1 MLLSEEL
8 NKKFDF
14 VVGFKLQ
21 DGIEKKELDEQ
32 DRKHL
37 RILGIMQISKK
48 QLISVLINNHITE
61 RFFYDQKEKVGF
73 YCVKIIK
80 RKEVRKY
87 ADS

>member
-1 MLLSEEL
+1 MALINEL

-14 VVGFKLQ
+14 VIGFKLREE
-21 DGIEKKELDEQ
+21 IEKKELDEQ

-37 RILGIMQISKK
+37 RILGIAKINERQC
-48 QLISVLINNHITE
+48 LPVLINNRFTE

-73 YCVKIIK
+73 YCVKIIQ